1 MSGEDLQRQTS
12 INIQEKANLIWA
24 IADKDK
30 KDTYVLDFCNKP
42 EDIKKSFEP
51 FYKGTELIKPVNV
64 NYVYTF
70 RKDIQMFQLW
80 TEGDE
85 QKFYDLLQNISK
97 QKDRLGALSNAFKS
111 TIDRYGALDEEKQF
125 EVRSKIKNFVRFY
138 SYMAQIARTYDKE
151 LYKAYVYADYL
162 YRLLPKNAKERID
175 LNKQIMLV
183 NSKISE
189 GETVSIRLGDE
200 NKPIKGENPKAGKPK
215 NDNEDLLSRIID
227 KINIM
232 YRGQFSEADR
242 VIVESIYDKMETTAK
257 KKLIKQ
263 INNTDEKQF
272 EESIFPQM
280 FDEIARECYVEQMDS
295 FAKLFEN
302 SDFYRNIMIQMAR
315 MTYESYKKKEDE

>member
-97 QKDRLGALSNAFKS
+97 QKDRLGAC
-111 TIDRYGALDEEKQF
+111 RM
-125 EVRSKIKNFVRFY
+125 RSRVLL
-138 SYMAQIARTYDKE
+138 TDTE
-151 LYKAYVYADYL
+151 LWTK
-162 YRLLPKNAKERID
+162 R
-175 LNKQIMLV
+175 
-183 NSKISE
+183 NSLK
-189 GETVSIRLGDE
+189 
-200 NKPIKGENPKAGKPK
+200 
-215 NDNEDLLSRIID
+215 
-227 KINIM
+227 
-232 YRGQFSEADR
+232 
-242 VIVESIYDKMETTAK
+242 
-257 KKLIKQ
+257 
-263 INNTDEKQF
+263 
-272 EESIFPQM
+272 
-280 FDEIARECYVEQMDS
+280 
-295 FAKLFEN
+295 
-302 SDFYRNIMIQMAR
+302 
-315 MTYESYKKKEDE
+315 